1 MKTKT
6 KQNVV
11 TDLSRFAV
19 VRNQTGF
26 EPLPVEERRG
36 TSDGHGCCCPYCSA
50 DATKSVRDPDGVWDT
65 RATDL
70 TTGETWTV
78 HYPELHG
85 LAKLR
90 D

>member
-1 MKTKT
+1 MKTKRNT
-6 KQNVV
+6 NVV

-19 VRNQTGF
+19 VRNETGF
-26 EPLPVEERRG
+26 EPLPVEEHRDFG
-36 TSDGHGCCCPYCSA
+36 DNGCCCPYCS
-50 DATKSVRDPDGVWDT
+50 PDGFTPPTRNPVWDT

>member
-11 TDLSRFAV
+11 TDLSRFAL
-19 VRNQTGF
+19 VRGQTGF
-26 EPLPVEERRG
+26 EPMPMEEHRDFFDNVCG
-36 TSDGHGCCCPYCSA
+36 CPYCSP
-50 DATKSVRDPDGVWDT
+50 DGISRPTKSPLWDT

-70 TTGETWTV
+70 KTGETWTV